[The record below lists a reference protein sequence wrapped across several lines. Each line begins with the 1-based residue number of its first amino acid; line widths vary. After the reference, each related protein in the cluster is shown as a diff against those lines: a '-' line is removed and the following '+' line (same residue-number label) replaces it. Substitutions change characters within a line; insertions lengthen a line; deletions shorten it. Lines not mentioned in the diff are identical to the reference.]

1 MLQDLPPA
9 FFQLVSA
16 EFDGER
22 ILWAG
27 RPDAFKSFL
36 MLTPVWLFAVPWTV
50 FAVGWE
56 YIALSAYFSE
66 GKQALD
72 GAGKVMGVVF
82 PIFGLPFVLI
92 GLGMMS
98 GPFWG
103 WWKTRRTVF
112 VLTDQRLA
120 TVVARRGLN
129 VTSVDILQVSS
140 VHRIEKANGSGTLH
154 LHLGSY
160 RDSDGDLVEKKVT
173 IPGVPDV
180 RELERLV
187 IAAIRD
193 KQKS

>member
-9 FFQLVSA
+9 FFKQVSA
-16 EFDGER
+16 EFTGET

-27 RPDAFKSFL
+27 RPDAFKTFL
-36 MLTPVWLFAVPWTV
+36 MLTPIWLFAVPWTV
-50 FAVGWE
+50 FSVGWE
-56 YIALSAYFSE
+56 YIALSAYFAE

-103 WWKTRRTVF
+103 WSKGRRTVY

-120 TVVARRGLN
+120 TVVAGRNLN
-129 VTSVDILQVSS
+129 ITSVDILRVSS
-140 VHRIEKANGSGTLH
+140 VHRIEKPNGSGTLH
-154 LHLGSY
+154 LHMGSY
-160 RDSDGDLVEKKVT
+160 RDSDGDLIEKKVT

-187 IAAIRD
+187 VAALRD
-193 KQKS
+193 KRKT